1 MASNSDQI
9 VQHLQH
15 DFQALV
21 AYVTG
26 PEARVQT
33 AYTVELTLF
42 RRLLALG
49 ATLLRLFFV
58 TRAAV
63 RPSGTV
69 TGSDGTPLTYHD
81 QRPTTDYAV
90 FGKVR
95 FWRHYFTARGQAGHC
110 PLDAELSWPVRCYA
124 DLLREWAVYGA
135 TDEAYRESRT
145 ALAHILGLPLSLQAL
160 ETGVAEAGQEVANFY
175 EQLAEPIALP
185 AVGTILVVQAD
196 GKGVP
201 MVQLPTRK
209 PPMRLGKGQKRT
221 QKKEAVVTGLYTMA
235 PDPRTPQ
242 EVVAALLQDPDGR
255 APGARPVPVG
265 QELRATLEG
274 KAVAMARLVKRA
286 APRDGPHIQARV
298 ALTDG
303 AEALQQQLLARFP
316 KHTLV
321 LDIIHA
327 TEYLWD
333 AANARLGDTHRH
345 RTAWVRSDLEAL
357 VAGQTEAV
365 LTALEAE
372 ANDPTCTGTQRHAV
386 RRTLGYDRRHRPS
399 MHDDEYLA
407 QGWPIGTG
415 VIEGACRHLVKDRM
429 EQSGMRWTKTGA
441 QAVLDLRA
449 VRLNG
454 QWEAY
459 WQFHRHQQHRRLYGM
474 SAQVPEE
481 AEAQALTLAA

>member
-9 VQHLQH
+9 VQHVQD

-26 PEARVQT
+26 PEARLQT

-49 ATLLRLFFV
+49 ATLLRLFLV
-58 TRAAV
+58 TCAAV
-63 RPSGTV
+63 RPSGMV
-69 TGSDGTPLTYHD
+69 TGADGTPLTYHD
-81 QRPTTDYAV
+81 QRPTTYYAV
-90 FGKVR
+90 FGKGR
-95 FWRHYFTARGQAGHC
+95 FWRHYFTARGQPGRC
-110 PLDAELSWPVRCYA
+110 PLDAELSLPTRCYA
-124 DLLREWAVYGA
+124 DLRREWAAYGA
-135 TDEAYRESRT
+135 TDEAYRESQSGLER
-145 ALAHILGLPLSLQAL
+145 ILGLPLSLQAL
-160 ETGVAEAGQEVANFY
+160 ETSVAEAGQDVANFY
-175 EQLAEPIALP
+175 EQPAEPTALP
-185 AVGTILVVQAD
+185 AVGTMLVVQAD

-201 MVQLPTRK
+201 MVQ
-209 PPMRLGKGQKRT
+209 PPIQRPPVRLGKGQKRT
-221 QKKEAVVTGLYTMA
+221 KKKEAVVTGLYTIA
-235 PDPRTPQ
+235 PYPRTPQ

-265 QELRATLEG
+265 KELRATLEG
-274 KAVAMARLVKRA
+274 KAVAIARLVKRA
-286 APRDGPHIQARV
+286 APHDGPHIQARV

-303 AEALQQQLLARFP
+303 AEALQQQLLAGFP
-316 KHTLV
+316 EHTLV

-333 AANARLGDTHRH
+333 AANALLGDTHPH
-345 RTAWVRSDLEAL
+345 RMAWVRSYLEPL

-372 ANDPTCTGTQRHAV
+372 AHDPTCTATQRHAV
-386 RRTLGYDRRHRPS
+386 RRTIGYYRRNRPY
-399 MHDDEYLA
+399 MHYDEYLA

-429 EQSGMRWTKTGA
+429 EQSGMRWTKVGA

-454 QWEAY
+454 QWEAF
-459 WQFHRHQQHRRLYGM
+459 WQFHRHQQHRRLYGT
-474 SAQVPEE
+474 SAQVPER
-481 AEAQALTLAA
+481 AETQALTLAA

>member
-1 MASNSDQI
+1 
-9 VQHLQH
+9 
-15 DFQALV
+15 
-21 AYVTG
+21 
-26 PEARVQT
+26 
-33 AYTVELTLF
+33 
-42 RRLLALG
+42 
-49 ATLLRLFFV
+49 
-58 TRAAV
+58 
-63 RPSGTV
+63 
-69 TGSDGTPLTYHD
+69 
-81 QRPTTDYAV
+81 
-90 FGKVR
+90 
-95 FWRHYFTARGQAGHC
+95 
-110 PLDAELSWPVRCYA
+110 
-124 DLLREWAVYGA
+124 
-135 TDEAYRESRT
+135 
-145 ALAHILGLPLSLQAL
+145 
-160 ETGVAEAGQEVANFY
+160 VANFY
-175 EQLAEPIALP
+175 AQLAAPIALP

-201 MVQLPTRK
+201 MVQPPTRK
-209 PPMRLGKGQKRT
+209 PPMRLGKGQTRT
-221 QKKEAVVTGLYTMA
+221 TKKQAVVTGLYTIA
-235 PDPRTPQ
+235 PSPRTPQ
-242 EVVAALLQDPDGR
+242 AVVAALWQDPDGR

-265 QELRATLEG
+265 KELRATLEG

-286 APRDGPHIQARV
+286 APRDGPHIQAHV

-321 LDIIHA
+321 LDISPA
-327 TEYLWD
+327 TAYLWD
-333 AANARLGDTHRH
+333 AANALLGDTHCH
-345 RTAWVRSDLEAL
+345 RTAWVRSYLEAL

-386 RRTLGYDRRHRPS
+386 RRTLGYYRRHRPY
-399 MHDDEYLA
+399 MHYDEDLA

-429 EQSGMRWTKTGA
+429 EPSGMRWTTTGA

-459 WQFHRHQQHRRLYGM
+459 GQFHRDQQHRRLSGM